1 MDSVALQSLLELAR
15 ARNAALGITGMLL
28 YSNGRILQVLEG
40 ESGPLDA
47 LYEKIASDPRH
58 DHVRTV
64 MTLSIKERDFSNWSM
79 AYRALSQADVQAHP
93 EWNDFFSPVSTK
105 KVSANSHRQHGF
117 CYWPFAILKANS
129 PLLLVKT
136 IGFYRAPSQTEAKVL
151 RHQCVFTALAATSAV
166 PAGAALSFRCQ
177 WRKSVPQRRRTLPGG

>member
-1 MDSVALQSLLELAR
+1 
-15 ARNAALGITGMLL
+15 MLL

-93 EWNDFFSPVSTK
+93 EWNDFFSPRFDEKSF
-105 KVSANSHRQHGF
+105 RE
-117 CYWPFAILKANS
+117 FAS
-129 PLLLVKT
+129 PARFLLL
-136 IGFYRAPSQTEAKVL
+136 A
-151 RHQCVFTALAATSAV
+151 
-166 PAGAALSFRCQ
+166 FRDIE
-177 WRKSVPQRRRTLPGG
+177 GE